1 MRLKSLTNAGF
12 ASEILKVRVEFPR
25 LAPIT
30 LALDEIAH

>member
-12 ASEILKVRVEFPR
+12 TSEILKVRVEFP
-25 LAPIT
+25 IT

>member
-12 ASEILKVRVEFPR
+12 LKVRFEFPR